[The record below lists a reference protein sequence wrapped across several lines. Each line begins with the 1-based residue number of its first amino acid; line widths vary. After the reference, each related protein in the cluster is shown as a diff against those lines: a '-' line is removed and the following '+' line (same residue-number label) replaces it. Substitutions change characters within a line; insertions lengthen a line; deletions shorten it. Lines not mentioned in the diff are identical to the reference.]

1 MQSFIKMQKP
11 QNMNATSA
19 VDLYDDDEG
28 MRSWGSGKGWF
39 DMDGGWLERWT
50 NVRGSKRN
58 QGHHKGVLIVAIL
71 VQERGFWFEKWV
83 RFFTSFL

>member
-50 NVRGSKRN
+50 NV
-58 QGHHKGVLIVAIL
+58 
-71 VQERGFWFEKWV
+71 
-83 RFFTSFL
+83 

>member
-28 MRSWGSGKGWF
+28 MRS
-39 DMDGGWLERWT
+39 
-50 NVRGSKRN
+50 
-58 QGHHKGVLIVAIL
+58 
-71 VQERGFWFEKWV
+71 
-83 RFFTSFL
+83 